1 MKLRELYSTQNYPP
15 REEDHQKN
23 SDSPTRAATPV
34 RQAEMQ
40 RKTCPFAAAEKS
52 NQNFVVGICA
62 FIVLSESES
71 TSKFTIARIIYFKI
85 ADSVSR
91 KFPSLQCAEFEN
103 ITDAQDI
110 EPCSPESTNSVR

>member
-23 SDSPTRAATPV
+23 SVSPRRAATPV
-34 RQAEMQ
+34 RQAETQ
-40 RKTCPFAAAEKS
+40 RKTFPFAAAEKS

-71 TSKFTIARIIYFKI
+71 TSKFMSQGSYTSKSRI
-85 ADSVSR
+85 VSHEN
-91 KFPSLQCAEFEN
+91 FPVCNAQSLR
-103 ITDAQDI
+103 T
-110 EPCSPESTNSVR
+110 